1 MRKKN
6 RPVFL
11 LSLWAIAYQFIY
23 AGSLEF
29 PAFFAG
35 RFLEFDSDGSGSIQ
49 STELRA
55 LIKAEMA
62 RDG

>member
-1 MRKKN
+1 MRKKTTC
-6 RPVFL
+6 FL
-11 LSLWAIAYQFIY
+11 LSLWAIAYQIY
-23 AGSLEF
+23 IAGSLEF